1 MLRSLAASC
10 RSFLSFA
17 GEQSRAKE
25 NKRER
30 DFNFSQLTCPAT
42 AGAFGVKFG
51 CLFDNDVGEAFIGAD
66 GRRIK

>member
-1 MLRSLAASC
+1 MLRSPEASC

-30 DFNFSQLTCPAT
+30 DFNFSRSTRKR
-42 AGAFGVKFG
+42 AFGVKFAG
-51 CLFDNDVGEAFIGAD
+51 LFDNDIGETRISAD
-66 GRRIK
+66 

>member
-1 MLRSLAASC
+1 MPRSLAASC

-30 DFNFSQLTCPAT
+30 DFNFLRLTRPAT
-42 AGAFGVKFG
+42 AGPFGVKFG
-51 CLFDNDVGEAFIGAD
+51 RLLDNDVDEALVCAD
-66 GRRIK
+66 GRRIE